1 MAGWERV
8 AGGEAWCPLGH
19 ADRSVYW
26 NTVNKWD
33 FYFEAWLT
41 LKKKKFALL
50 TLTTAAVTLLL
61 CPCPNLVYLE
71 IVITGFSVHL
81 RSYF

>member
-41 LKKKKFALL
+41 LKKKVCFINIDDSSCHIV
-50 TLTTAAVTLLL
+50 AVSL
-61 CPCPNLVYLE
+61 P
-71 IVITGFSVHL
+71 
-81 RSYF
+81 